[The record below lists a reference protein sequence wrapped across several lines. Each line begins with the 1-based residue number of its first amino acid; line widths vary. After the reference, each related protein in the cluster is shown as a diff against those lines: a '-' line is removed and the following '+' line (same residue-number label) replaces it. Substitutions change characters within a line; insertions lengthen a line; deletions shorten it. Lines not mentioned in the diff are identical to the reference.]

1 LIKIDWNEY
10 KEYKTYSVKNDK
22 LDVVIDFIKS
32 YYNTSNPSDIYE
44 SLVNDALGEMMLE
57 KRDINSPEALE
68 SYMFKMR

>member
-1 LIKIDWNEY
+1 MIKIDWNEY

-32 YYNTSNPSDIYE
+32 YYNTSNPLDIYE